1 MRHLGQV
8 KTQKGNYLMPQ
19 VFYNSDTL
27 HVQICYKTNKGAGT
41 GGEGNKGAIGGHALI
56 KGNTDRQHDEHTSSV
71 VQNSFGYL
79 EFS

>member
-1 MRHLGQV
+1 MLQ
-8 KTQKGNYLMPQ
+8 
-19 VFYNSDTL
+19 
-27 HVQICYKTNKGAGT
+27 NKQGSWD

-79 EFS
+79 EFSWL

>member
-1 MRHLGQV
+1 MYKYVTKQTRELGR
-8 KTQKGNYLMPQ
+8 G
-19 VFYNSDTL
+19 
-27 HVQICYKTNKGAGT
+27 

-56 KGNTDRQHDEHTSSV
+56 KGNTDRQYDEHTSSV

>member
-27 HVQICYKTNKGAGT
+27 HVQICYKTNK
-41 GGEGNKGAIGGHALI
+41 GNKGAIGGHALI